1 MIFRF
6 NRRLVLAWLLAVVLT
21 FGLLMVK
28 PRSFPAPS
36 VPAMAP
42 SGGPGNIGTAKPPPA
57 ATGGATG
64 PAAKGLWGYLMRV
77 FGGAGGIDPERLLD
91 EVLPGSF
98 YHPPAPAPG
107 SGSWWQA
114 FLGLA
119 AGAPDLAPTDMI
131 FSILPASARP
141 AWEKAVASS
150 AVVPVSSS
158 GATPGPA
165 SPPGGTAEDA
175 AVLPP
180 AGSAQITPIAS
191 DTDDEEPPPV
201 AEPAPA
207 PATVGKVK
215 TWGKDPAVIIY
226 HTHATESFLPTLQS
240 VMAAD
245 VRPHRA
251 EQAFSTDP
259 RYTVMRVGE
268 ELASQLYGKHG
279 ISVVQSREFPDA
291 GGRGASYSRSAPI
304 VRGLLAKYPSAKV
317 VIDLHRDAAP
327 RSSTTATVKGKRV
340 ARIMFVVGSDH
351 VFPHPH
357 WRENYALAVK
367 LNQIIEDKFPGLSR
381 GIMVKDY
388 QYNQQLSTDML
399 LIEVGGAENTLAEEL
414 ATADLLAE
422 AITRLLRG
430 P

>member
-28 PRSFPAPS
+28 PRSFPPPS

-42 SGGPGNIGTAKPPPA
+42 SGGPGNVATNQGPPA
-57 ATGGATG
+57 SSGVTAG
-64 PAAKGLWGYLMRV
+64 PAAEGLWGYLMRV
-77 FGGAGGIDPERLLD
+77 FGGGIDPERLLD

-98 YHPPAPAPG
+98 YQPPVPAPEG
-107 SGSWWQA
+107 GSWWQA
-114 FLGLA
+114 LLGFA
-119 AGAPDLAPTDMI
+119 AGAPDLAPTEMI

-158 GATPGPA
+158 RAAPA
-165 SPPGGTAEDA
+165 SPPGGVTNTSPA
-175 AVLPP
+175 APP
-180 AGSAQITPIAS
+180 AGAAQVTPVAS

-201 AEPAPA
+201 AEPTPA

-215 TWGKDPAVIIY
+215 TWGKDHAVIIY

-251 EQAFSTDP
+251 EQAFSSDP

-279 ISVVQSREFPDA
+279 IAVVQSRESPDA

-327 RSSTTATVKGKRV
+327 RSTTAATVKGKRV

-357 WRENYALAVK
+357 WRDNYALALK
-367 LNQIIEDKFPGLSR
+367 LNQIVEDKFPGLSR

-399 LIEVGGAENTLAEEL
+399 LIEVGGAENTLEEEL